1 MTDKEAVELLQ
12 TFLGVLKEVA
22 DRLMVE
28 AETVA
33 ELDRIQDALTGK
45 NGIYTL
51 LQKEIGRLIKED
63 RMKNV

>member
-12 TFLGVLKEVA
+12 TFLGVLKEVT

-33 ELDRIQDALTGK
+33 ELDRIQDALAGK